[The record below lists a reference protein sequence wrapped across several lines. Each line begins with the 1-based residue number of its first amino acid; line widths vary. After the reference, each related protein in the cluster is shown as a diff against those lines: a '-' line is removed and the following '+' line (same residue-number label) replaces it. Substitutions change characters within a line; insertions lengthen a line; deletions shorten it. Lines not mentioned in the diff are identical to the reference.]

1 LTISYPDAVTD
12 VVSFAD
18 ASTRSSAALAVALA
32 DILSAV
38 TDGVVELALVG
49 AGRMG
54 RMHLQ
59 ALDPAGGRAHGVRVT
74 DVVEPLVA
82 AREALR
88 DRGYRVHETL
98 ADLLAARRP
107 DGVLVAAPTDRHA
120 HVSRAAL
127 AAGIPVLCEKPAGLT
142 WQEVEETGRVAAGHG
157 AAFQVAY
164 WRRFVPALV
173 ALRERIAAGELGQVL
188 HVVCAQWDGAPP
200 PAQFRHSSGGA
211 FVDMGVHE
219 FDVVR
224 WLTGQTVTSVA
235 AVQTPA
241 LDPGARPD
249 ADNAQALLGLSAGT
263 TAAVSLGRHYPGG
276 DLVTIEVFGS
286 TGHERS
292 TVLDPGQG
300 DEPMLEALAR
310 QADSFAELVRGG
322 PGRGAGT
329 ADAVAALR
337 DAVRATEAWKARP

>member
-1 LTISYPDAVTD
+1 
-12 VVSFAD
+12 
-18 ASTRSSAALAVALA
+18 
-32 DILSAV
+32 V

-54 RMHLQ
+54 RMHLR
-59 ALDPAGGRAHGVRVT
+59 ALDAAGGRTAAVRVT
-74 DVVEPLVA
+74 DVVEPIEA

-88 DRGYRVHETL
+88 DRGYRLHATL
-98 ADLLAARRP
+98 TDLLAARRP

-120 HVSRAAL
+120 DVARAAL

-142 WQEVEETGRVAAGHG
+142 WQEVEGTGRVAADRGV
-157 AAFQVAY
+157 AFQVAY
-164 WRRFVPALV
+164 WRRFVPSMV
-173 ALRERIAAGELGQVL
+173 ALRERILAGELGTIL
-188 HVVCAQWDGAPP
+188 HIVCAQWDGAPP
-200 PAQFRHSSGGA
+200 PPQFRHGSGGA

-224 WLTGQTVTSVA
+224 WLTGQSVTSVA

-241 LDPGARPD
+241 LDPLARPD
-249 ADNAQALLGLSAGT
+249 ADNAQALLGLSGGT

-286 TGHERS
+286 LGHERS
-292 TVLDPGQG
+292 MVLDPREG

-310 QADSFAELVRGG
+310 QAESFADLVRGG
-322 PGRGAGT
+322 RRRGAGT
-329 ADAVAALR
+329 ADAVAALQ
-337 DAVRATEAWKARP
+337 DAAGAARASGGGTVAVTET

>member
-1 LTISYPDAVTD
+1 MKSHDAAGT
-12 VVSFAD
+12 
-18 ASTRSSAALAVALA
+18 

-54 RMHLQ
+54 RMHLR
-59 ALDPAGGRAHGVRVT
+59 ALDPARGRTAAVRVT
-74 DVVEPLVA
+74 DVVEPITA

-88 DRGYRVHETL
+88 GRGYRLHATL

-107 DGVLVAAPTDRHA
+107 DGVVVAAPTDRHA
-120 HVSRAAL
+120 EFARAAL

-142 WQEVEETGRVAAGHG
+142 WQEVEETGCVAADRGV
-157 AAFQVAY
+157 AFQVAY
-164 WRRFVPALV
+164 WRRFVPAMV
-173 ALRERIAAGELGQVL
+173 ALRERVLAGELGQIL
-188 HVVCAQWDGAPP
+188 HLVCAQWDGAPP
-200 PAQFRHSSGGA
+200 PSQFRHGSGGA

-224 WLTGQTVTSVA
+224 WLTGQSVA
-235 AVQTPA
+235 SVVAVQTPA
-241 LDPGARPD
+241 LDAAARPD
-249 ADNAQALLGLSAGT
+249 ADNAQALLGLSGGT

-286 TGHERS
+286 IGHERS
-292 TVLDPGQG
+292 TVLDPDHG
-300 DEPMLEALAR
+300 DEPMLEALAQ

-322 PGRGAGT
+322 PRRGAGT

-337 DAVRATEAWKARP
+337 VAARASEALSGAQWP